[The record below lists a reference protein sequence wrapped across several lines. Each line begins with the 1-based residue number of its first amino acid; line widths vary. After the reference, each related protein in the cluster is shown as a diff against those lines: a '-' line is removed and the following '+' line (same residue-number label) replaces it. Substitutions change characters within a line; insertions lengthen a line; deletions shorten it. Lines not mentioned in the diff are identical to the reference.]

1 MINQLR
7 TEACSGSIDDLAHVI
22 SVDCLA
28 DCLTKASAKAD
39 YLVRA
44 VNTGYLPNVDKHP
57 PFRKLME
64 NRHKAYMGLEEWI
77 IENIPNPH
85 EVITFMGCYVQR
97 EIMTLLALE
106 DKYYES

>member
-7 TEACSGSIDDLAHVI
+7 TESCSGSIDDLAHVI

-39 YLVRA
+39 YLVKA

-57 PFRKLME
+57 PFRELMK
-64 NRHKAYMGLEEWI
+64 NRHNAYMSLEEWI
-77 IENIPNPH
+77 VENIPNPN

-106 DKYYES
+106 NKDYES